1 MAITTKPTTIPTT
14 IEANGNPSIVVD
26 WPLPEAVAL
35 AEVIVV
41 VTVAING

>member
-1 MAITTKPTTIPTT
+1 MTKPIITPTR

-41 VTVAING
+41 VTVPIKG